1 MEILKNIF
9 GIMMNLVMS
18 IGFIM
23 VMYLEKAIIFLKK
36 DNKMLDFIK
45 KSLYIKG

>member
-9 GIMMNLVMS
+9 GIIMNLITT

-23 VMYLEKAIIFLKK
+23 VMYVEKAIIFLKK
-36 DNKMLDFIK
+36 DNKLLDFIK
-45 KSLYIKG
+45 KSL

>member
-23 VMYLEKAIIFLKK
+23 VMYVEKAIIYLKK
-36 DNKMLDFIK
+36 DKKMLDFIK
-45 KSLYIKG
+45 KYS

>member
-9 GIMMNLVMS
+9 GIMMNLIMT

-23 VMYLEKAIIFLKK
+23 MIQIEKAIIYLKK
-36 DNKMLDFIK
+36 DKKMLDFIK
-45 KSLYIKG
+45 KSL

>member
-23 VMYLEKAIIFLKK
+23 VMYLEKSIIFLKK
-36 DNKMLDFIK
+36 DKKVLDFIK
-45 KSLYIKG
+45 KYS

>member
-9 GIMMNLVMS
+9 GIMVNLIMT

-23 VMYLEKAIIFLKK
+23 MIQIEKAIIYLKK
-36 DNKMLDFIK
+36 DKKMLDFIK
-45 KSLYIKG
+45 KSL

>member
-23 VMYLEKAIIFLKK
+23 VMYVEKAIIYLKK
-36 DNKMLDFIK
+36 DKKMLDFIK
-45 KSLYIKG
+45 KSL

>member
-23 VMYLEKAIIFLKK
+23 VMSIDKFVIFLKK
-36 DNKMLDFIK
+36 DKKMLDFIK
-45 KSLYIKG
+45 KSSYF

>member
-23 VMYLEKAIIFLKK
+23 VMYIEKSIIFLKK
-36 DNKMLDFIK
+36 DKKMLDFIK
-45 KSLYIKG
+45 KYS

>member
-9 GIMMNLVMS
+9 GIMMNLIMT
-18 IGFIM
+18 IGFI
-23 VMYLEKAIIFLKK
+23 VMIYIDKAIIFLKK

-45 KSLYIKG
+45 KSLYL

>member
-23 VMYLEKAIIFLKK
+23 VMYIEKSIIFLKK
-36 DNKMLDFIK
+36 DKNVLVCMK
-45 KSLYIKG
+45 KYS

>member
-9 GIMMNLVMS
+9 GIMMNLITT

-23 VMYLEKAIIFLKK
+23 VMYVEKAIIFFLKK
-36 DNKMLDFIK
+36 DNKLLDFIK
-45 KSLYIKG
+45 KSL